1 MENDVY
7 IRQANENKNHW
18 WFESR
23 KEIIKN
29 FIKKRIKKKIKILD
43 FGCGV
48 GINLDMLKLFGNVTA
63 FDENKL
69 AIKQIKN
76 KTRVKILHKFD
87 QLKKYDL
94 VVALDV
100 IEHIDNDKKIIK
112 KLANKINKNG
122 NILITVPAFNTLFT
136 SKDINLHHKR
146 RYNKKTLL
154 RLLDK
159 EFKMERCTYYNF
171 FLSPIIMPML
181 IFFKVFNIN
190 FIDKAEKKNNIIVNF
205 ILKTIFSFEK
215 YLINFI
221 NFPFGISILYYG
233 KKIK

>member
-1 MENDVY
+1 MNNDVY
-7 IRQANENKNHW
+7 IRQAAENKNHW

-29 FIKKRIKKKIKILD
+29 FLKKKLKKKIKILD

-48 GINLDMLKLFGNVTA
+48 GINIDMLKLFGVVTA
-63 FDENKL
+63 FDKNRL
-69 AIKQIKN
+69 AIKQVKN
-76 KTRVKILHKFD
+76 KTRVKILHRFN

-100 IEHIDNDKKIIK
+100 IEHIDNDKIIIK

-122 NILITVPAFNTLFT
+122 NILITVPAYNTLFT
-136 SKDINLHHKR
+136 SKDISLHHKR
-146 RYNKKTLL
+146 RYNKQTLL
-154 RLLDK
+154 KLLNK
-159 EFKMERCTYYNF
+159 EFKMEKCTYYNF
-171 FLSPIIMPML
+171 FLSPLIIPML
-181 IFFKVFNIN
+181 IFFKIFNIN
-190 FIDKAEKKNNIIVNF
+190 FIDKAEKKNNPIVNF
-205 ILKTIFSFEK
+205 LLKTIFSFEK